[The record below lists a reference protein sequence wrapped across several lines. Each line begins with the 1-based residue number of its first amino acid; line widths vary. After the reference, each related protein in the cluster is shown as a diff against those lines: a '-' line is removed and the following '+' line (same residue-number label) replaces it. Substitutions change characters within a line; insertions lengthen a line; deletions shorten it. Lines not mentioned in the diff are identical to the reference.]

1 MNNYHFEEYIVNDNS
16 NIINKLTNEL
26 SLIKEKLKIC
36 QSQLISITTKYKN
49 CLNLNQKLKEQNNE
63 FSKKILKNQKEDDE
77 LYDIMDNL
85 RKQVKKLS
93 DKLTISENKNSKI
106 KKENEQLIE
115 ENKLL
120 KNEILKLKDL
130 NNNNIIKTHH
140 IKNKR
145 SVEIKKLKNIKFLNQ
160 NHSRNLSDNLIKRN
174 KKFIEITNDYINNSL
189 KTIEN
194 NFKKIKINF
203 KKNIIENYNN
213 ETDDKTFTPKSE
225 IIDEKKEINK
235 TINSIHSK
243 DNIFDNEINISN
255 NKTLIIQKSDSLNN
269 INQNIIKTEDNIIPK
284 SNYILYSKKKIPNIS
299 LRKVNQLNKNN
310 ITNISITDI
319 SFDESLSKNK
329 IFEKKVPLGSL
340 RKSLIIDNLNNENLK
355 EKFSTI
361 QIKRNNNLKN
371 SNLNL
376 LDIEKGIYR
385 IDSKSNKIIFFNL
398 ITYKFESEQFSNCD
412 NYSFLKKYTKKNF
425 ITYTNKTGFYILTE
439 NEIEENNNFFYLNP
453 SKHFLRKL
461 ISPKAYHKNSAL
473 ISYSNNDNIICFSG
487 SNTTS
492 VEIYDILKK
501 NWSFLPYLN
510 NAYSDSSLLIIDK
523 YKLYCFFG
531 YDYIKGNYNK
541 NIIWIDLKNPIEWNV
556 INVNLEIKNHFAFI
570 NNIFNNKNN
579 INVFIL
585 GGVLSNNITNSDM
598 IQVIISNNKSEVYS
612 NYNKGNLY
620 IEPFLFNESF
630 INFYDI
636 NNNIQ
641 FNYGFDK
648 NGNVHIIDVTNVK
661 HRIFEFKRE

>member
-145 SVEIKKLKNIKFLNQ
+145 SFEIKKLKNIKFLNQ
-160 NHSRNLSDNLIKRN
+160 NHSRNLSDNLINRN

-203 KKNIIENYNN
+203 KKNISENYNN
-213 ETDDKTFTPKSE
+213 ETEDKTFTPKSE

-243 DNIFDNEINISN
+243 DNIFDNEINLSN

-269 INQNIIKTEDNIIPK
+269 INQNIIKTEENIIPK

-398 ITYKFESEQFSNCD
+398 ITYKFESEQFSNCE

-541 NIIWIDLKNPIEWNV
+541 NIIWIDLNNPIEWNV

-636 NNNIQ
+636 NNNIL

>member
-203 KKNIIENYNN
+203 KKNISENYNN
-213 ETDDKTFTPKSE
+213 ETEDKTFTPKSE

-361 QIKRNNNLKN
+361 QIKSNNNLKN

-398 ITYKFESEQFSNCD
+398 ITYKFESEQFSNCE

>member
-299 LRKVNQLNKNN
+299 LRKLNQLNKNN

-361 QIKRNNNLKN
+361 QITRNNNLKS

-398 ITYKFESEQFSNCD
+398 ITYKFESEQFSNCE

-510 NAYSDSSLLIIDK
+510 NAYSDCSILIIDQF
-523 YKLYCFFG
+523 KLYCFFG
-531 YDYIKGNYNK
+531 YDYINECYNK
-541 NIIWIDLKNPIEWNV
+541 NIIWIDLNNPIEWNV

-585 GGVLSNNITNSDM
+585 GRVLSNNITNSDM

-636 NNNIQ
+636 NNNIL

>member
-145 SVEIKKLKNIKFLNQ
+145 SFEIKKLKNIKFLNQ

-269 INQNIIKTEDNIIPK
+269 INQNIIKTEENIIPK

-299 LRKVNQLNKNN
+299 LRKLNQLNKNN

-398 ITYKFESEQFSNCD
+398 ITYKFESEQFSNCE

-541 NIIWIDLKNPIEWNV
+541 NIIWIDLNNPIEWNV

-636 NNNIQ
+636 NNNIL

>member
-541 NIIWIDLKNPIEWNV
+541 NIIWIDLNNPIEWNV

-620 IEPFLFNESF
+620 IEPFIFNESF

>member
-636 NNNIQ
+636 NNNIL

>member
-120 KNEILKLKDL
+120 KNEILKLKDF

-160 NHSRNLSDNLIKRN
+160 NHSRNLSDNLINRN

-203 KKNIIENYNN
+203 KKNISENYNN
-213 ETDDKTFTPKSE
+213 ETEDKTFTPKSE

-570 NNIFNNKNN
+570 NNYFNNNNN

-620 IEPFLFNESF
+620 IEPFIFNESF

>member
-49 CLNLNQKLKEQNNE
+49 CLNLNQKLKEKNNE

-120 KNEILKLKDL
+120 KNEILKLKDF

-160 NHSRNLSDNLIKRN
+160 NHSRNLSDNLINRN

-203 KKNIIENYNN
+203 KKNISENYNN
-213 ETDDKTFTPKSE
+213 ETEDKTFTPKSE

-570 NNIFNNKNN
+570 NNNFNNNNN

>member
-145 SVEIKKLKNIKFLNQ
+145 SFEIKKLKNIKFLNQ

-225 IIDEKKEINK
+225 IIDGQKEINK

-299 LRKVNQLNKNN
+299 LRKLNQLNKNN

>member
-49 CLNLNQKLKEQNNE
+49 CLNLNQKLKEKNNE

-120 KNEILKLKDL
+120 KNEILKLKDF

-160 NHSRNLSDNLIKRN
+160 NHSRNLSDNLINRN

-203 KKNIIENYNN
+203 KKNISENYNN
-213 ETDDKTFTPKSE
+213 ETEDKTFTPKSE

-398 ITYKFESEQFSNCD
+398 ITYKFESEHFSNCD

-570 NNIFNNKNN
+570 NNNFNNNNN

>member
-16 NIINKLTNEL
+16 NIKNKLANEL

-145 SVEIKKLKNIKFLNQ
+145 SFEIKKLKNIKFLNQ

-203 KKNIIENYNN
+203 KKNISENYNN
-213 ETDDKTFTPKSE
+213 ETEDKTFTPKSE

-269 INQNIIKTEDNIIPK
+269 INQNIIKTEENIIPK

-299 LRKVNQLNKNN
+299 LRKLNQLNKNN

-398 ITYKFESEQFSNCD
+398 ITYKFESEQFSNCE

-541 NIIWIDLKNPIEWNV
+541 NIIWIDLNNPIEWNV

-636 NNNIQ
+636 NNNIL

>member
-145 SVEIKKLKNIKFLNQ
+145 SFEIKKLKNIKFLNQ

-299 LRKVNQLNKNN
+299 LRKLNQLNKNN

-541 NIIWIDLKNPIEWNV
+541 NIIWIDLNNPIEWNV

>member
-299 LRKVNQLNKNN
+299 LRKLNQLNKNN

-329 IFEKKVPLGSL
+329 IFEKKVPLVSL

-541 NIIWIDLKNPIEWNV
+541 NIIWIDLNNPIEWNV

>member
-213 ETDDKTFTPKSE
+213 ETEDKTFTPKSE

-299 LRKVNQLNKNN
+299 LRKLNQLNKNN

-636 NNNIQ
+636 NNNIL

>member
-541 NIIWIDLKNPIEWNV
+541 NIIWIDLNNPIEWNV

>member
-120 KNEILKLKDL
+120 KNEILKLKDF

-203 KKNIIENYNN
+203 KKNISENYNN
-213 ETDDKTFTPKSE
+213 ETEDKTFTPKSE

-570 NNIFNNKNN
+570 NNYFNNNNN

-620 IEPFLFNESF
+620 IEPFIFNESF

>member
-120 KNEILKLKDL
+120 KNEILKLKDF

-636 NNNIQ
+636 NTNIL

>member
-1 MNNYHFEEYIVNDNS
+1 MW
-16 NIINKLTNEL
+16 EL
-26 SLIKEKLKIC
+26 
-36 QSQLISITTKYKN
+36 
-49 CLNLNQKLKEQNNE
+49 
-63 FSKKILKNQKEDDE
+63 F
-77 LYDIMDNL
+77 
-85 RKQVKKLS
+85 
-93 DKLTISENKNSKI
+93 
-106 KKENEQLIE
+106 
-115 ENKLL
+115 
-120 KNEILKLKDL
+120 
-130 NNNNIIKTHH
+130 
-140 IKNKR
+140 
-145 SVEIKKLKNIKFLNQ
+145 F
-160 NHSRNLSDNLIKRN
+160 
-174 KKFIEITNDYINNSL
+174 
-189 KTIEN
+189 
-194 NFKKIKINF
+194 FKKI
-203 KKNIIENYNN
+203 Y
-213 ETDDKTFTPKSE
+213 
-225 IIDEKKEINK
+225 
-235 TINSIHSK
+235 
-243 DNIFDNEINISN
+243 
-255 NKTLIIQKSDSLNN
+255 
-269 INQNIIKTEDNIIPK
+269 
-284 SNYILYSKKKIPNIS
+284 
-299 LRKVNQLNKNN
+299 
-310 ITNISITDI
+310 
-319 SFDESLSKNK
+319 
-329 IFEKKVPLGSL
+329 
-340 RKSLIIDNLNNENLK
+340 
-355 EKFSTI
+355 
-361 QIKRNNNLKN
+361 
-371 SNLNL
+371 
-376 LDIEKGIYR
+376 
-385 IDSKSNKIIFFNL
+385 
-398 ITYKFESEQFSNCD
+398 
-412 NYSFLKKYTKKNF
+412 KKNF

-461 ISPKAYHKNSAL
+461 ISPKSYHKNSAL

-541 NIIWIDLKNPIEWNV
+541 NIIWIDLNNPIEWNV

-570 NNIFNNKNN
+570 NNNFNNNKN

>member
-203 KKNIIENYNN
+203 KKNISENYNN
-213 ETDDKTFTPKSE
+213 ETEDKTFTPKSE

-541 NIIWIDLKNPIEWNV
+541 NIIWIDLNNPIEWNV

-636 NNNIQ
+636 NNNIL

>member
-106 KKENEQLIE
+106 KKEKEQLIE
-115 ENKLL
+115 ENKIL

-203 KKNIIENYNN
+203 KKNISENYNN
-213 ETDDKTFTPKSE
+213 ETEDKTFTPKSE

-243 DNIFDNEINISN
+243 DNIFDNEINLSN

-340 RKSLIIDNLNNENLK
+340 RKSLIIDNLHNENLK

-361 QIKRNNNLKN
+361 QITRNNNLKS

-376 LDIEKGIYR
+376 LNIEKGIYR

-412 NYSFLKKYTKKNF
+412 NYSFLKNYTKKNF

-461 ISPKAYHKNSAL
+461 ISPKSYHKNSAL

-541 NIIWIDLKNPIEWNV
+541 NIIWIDLKNPIEWNI
-556 INVNLEIKNHFAFI
+556 INVDLEIKNHFAFI
-570 NNIFNNKNN
+570 NNNFNNNKN

-620 IEPFLFNESF
+620 IEPFLFNETF

-636 NNNIQ
+636 NNDIQ
-641 FNYGFDK
+641 LNYGFDK

>member
-120 KNEILKLKDL
+120 KNEILKLKDF

-160 NHSRNLSDNLIKRN
+160 NHSRNLSDNLINRN

-213 ETDDKTFTPKSE
+213 DTDDKTFTPKSE

-299 LRKVNQLNKNN
+299 LRKLNQLNKNN

-361 QIKRNNNLKN
+361 QIKRNNNLKS

-570 NNIFNNKNN
+570 NNNFNNNNN

-630 INFYDI
+630 INFYHI
-636 NNNIQ
+636 NNNIL

>member
-269 INQNIIKTEDNIIPK
+269 INQNIIKTEENIIPK

-398 ITYKFESEQFSNCD
+398 ITYKFESEQFSNCE

-636 NNNIQ
+636 NNNIL

>member
-120 KNEILKLKDL
+120 KNEILKLKDF

-398 ITYKFESEQFSNCD
+398 ITYKFESEQFSNCE

>member
-203 KKNIIENYNN
+203 KKNISENYNN
-213 ETDDKTFTPKSE
+213 ETEDKTFTPKSE

-361 QIKRNNNLKN
+361 QIKRNNNLKS

-398 ITYKFESEQFSNCD
+398 ITYKFESEQFSNCE

-541 NIIWIDLKNPIEWNV
+541 NIIWIDLNKPIEWNV
-556 INVNLEIKNHFAFI
+556 ININLEIKNHFAFI

-636 NNNIQ
+636 NNNIL

>member
-145 SVEIKKLKNIKFLNQ
+145 SFEIKKLKNIKFLNQ

-299 LRKVNQLNKNN
+299 LRKLNQLNKNN

>member
-120 KNEILKLKDL
+120 KNEILKLKDF

-160 NHSRNLSDNLIKRN
+160 NHSRNLSDNLINRN

-203 KKNIIENYNN
+203 KKNISENYNN
-213 ETDDKTFTPKSE
+213 ETEDKTFTPKSE

-570 NNIFNNKNN
+570 NNYFNNNNN

>member
-160 NHSRNLSDNLIKRN
+160 NHSRNLSDNLINRN

-203 KKNIIENYNN
+203 KKNISENYNN
-213 ETDDKTFTPKSE
+213 ETEDKTFTPKSE

-620 IEPFLFNESF
+620 IEPFIFNESF

>member
-361 QIKRNNNLKN
+361 QIKRNNNLKS

-541 NIIWIDLKNPIEWNV
+541 NIIWIDLNNPIEWNV

-620 IEPFLFNESF
+620 IEPFIFNESF

-636 NNNIQ
+636 NNNIL

>member
-120 KNEILKLKDL
+120 KNEILKLKDF

-160 NHSRNLSDNLIKRN
+160 NHSRNLSDNLINRN

-213 ETDDKTFTPKSE
+213 DTDDKTFTPKSE

-636 NNNIQ
+636 NNNIL

>member
-120 KNEILKLKDL
+120 KNEILKLKDF

-541 NIIWIDLKNPIEWNV
+541 NIIWIDLNNPIEWNV

-636 NNNIQ
+636 NNNIL

>member
-203 KKNIIENYNN
+203 KKNISENYNN
-213 ETDDKTFTPKSE
+213 ETEDKTFTPKSE

-299 LRKVNQLNKNN
+299 LRKLNQLNKNN

-541 NIIWIDLKNPIEWNV
+541 NIIWIDLNNPIEWNV